1 MIGIALFF
9 FGAKKLPELAGSVRA
24 TSSWASRSLMSVP
37 AGRCRALM
45 GAGLALFSA
54 GALAGTLL
62 ADVTSVEAASP
73 TETLRALY
81 VEANQII
88 GKPHA
93 EGLSLDSLAVIR
105 ALFSNAFDSR
115 GAAER
120 ALGRE

>member
-24 TSSWASRSLMSVP
+24 TSSWASRSLMSGP

-45 GAGLALFSA
+45 GAGLALSSA
-54 GALAGTLL
+54 GALAGILL
-62 ADVTSVEAASP
+62 ADEAASP

-93 EGLSLDSLAVIR
+93 EGLSFDSLAVIR